1 MPQLQSDKSVQKYL
15 HIRFDSRS
23 LLISTDQ
30 FEGIIEFREKKRNSD
45 FPQFVITT
53 ITRDSDRIP
62 VLCLSKF
69 LKCENHSF
77 IPTSHSRIL
86 LLYNSKIGS
95 LIGVVVDAIVGYH
108 EIKLENIRKIILND
122 ISEKSDCFPIEFKI
136 QVNEKFIPLLNLNK
150 LVDEDFFDK

>member
-1 MPQLQSDKSVQKYL
+1 MPQLQSDKSVKKYL
-15 HIRFDSRS
+15 HIRFDSRN

-30 FEGIIEFREKKRNSD
+30 FEGIIEFREKNRNSD
-45 FPQFVITT
+45 FPQFVIAT
-53 ITRDSDRIP
+53 IKRDSDLIP
-62 VLCLSKF
+62 VIYLRKF

-77 IPTSHSRIL
+77 IPTSQSRIL

-108 EIKLENIRKIILND
+108 EIKLENKRKILLND
-122 ISEKSDCFPIEFKI
+122 IFEKSDCYPIEFKI